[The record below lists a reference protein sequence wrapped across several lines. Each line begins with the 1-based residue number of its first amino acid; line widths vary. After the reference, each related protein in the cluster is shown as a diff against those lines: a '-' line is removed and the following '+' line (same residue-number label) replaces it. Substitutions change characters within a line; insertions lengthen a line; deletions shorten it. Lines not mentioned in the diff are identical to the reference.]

1 MGWGS
6 KKWTATRDLVP
17 FYIFL
22 HMGICVQDL
31 FSSKS
36 QTRLI
41 IVAGDFGG
49 PSFGGIGVR
58 TWFHL
63 AARSVVLPASPG
75 KGLYSQ
81 RP

>member
-1 MGWGS
+1 
-6 KKWTATRDLVP
+6 
-17 FYIFL
+17 
-22 HMGICVQDL
+22 MGICVQDL

-49 PSFGGIGVR
+49 SSFGGIGVR